1 MPASFGEREAAQN
14 LEISGWVS
22 GAQSAFNA
30 ALARVDL
37 GPNGLPWG
45 TTPDQSALG
54 RPPLNIT
61 WPGAGPN
68 PGANGAPFAPGSV
81 NTPAGGMSV
90 TNPRVVDFPHCS
102 PITTAARREALV
114 EAEGCGNGT
123 VSGNFVSTFNSAAYP
138 TEPQLRQ
145 PVQAQTT
152 GMGDCGNPM
161 VCAGNPAYYTG
172 VANAMAPGANS
183 NSPYPGQSPSPAD
196 WARMNQSLF
205 QSAYESR
212 VPWWVWVAGAVAIV
226 KFTR

>member
-14 LEISGWVS
+14 LEISGWVT

-30 ALARVDL
+30 AVARLDL

-45 TTPDQSALG
+45 TLPQDTGLG
-54 RPPLNIT
+54 IPPLNIT

-68 PGANGAPFAPGSV
+68 AGANGAPFAPGSV
-81 NTPAGGMSV
+81 NTPAAGGSV
-90 TNPRVVDFPHCS
+90 ASPRVVDYPHCT
-102 PITTAARREALV
+102 PITTAARRSNLV
-114 EAEGCGNGT
+114 EAEGCAPGV

-138 TEPQLRQ
+138 TE
-145 PVQAQTT
+145 AQ
-152 GMGDCGNPM
+152 MGAGGGNTPNTNPSPCA
-161 VCAGNPAYYTG
+161 VGTPCAGNAPYYAG

-196 WARMNQSLF
+196 RARMAQAGALNI
-205 QSAYESR
+205 
-212 VPWWVWVAGAVAIV
+212 PWWVWVAGAVAVV